1 MSNIVSNQTYDK
13 LSYSKGKIT
22 YHDYVTN
29 KLDNVHNMLF
39 DDALQKYML
48 ANPNLLHGSNEEF
61 YKSEYD
67 KLKTKYRIIDIKRE
81 IYFEPSV
88 AKLIPKHNIDDKK
101 LNIDLTQYWNNDYV
115 VKNIFLDYRVKPI
128 ANNFAEYRFKLAK
141 DIPQQ
146 DTTDIKN
153 ACICDAEIIEWDY
166 VRGRAKLRSRV
177 WDTEFYVDY
186 KYTNSEVKES
196 DSLSID
202 NLFATIL
209 NKNKTK

>member
-1 MSNIVSNQTYDK
+1 MSNIVSNKTYDK

-48 ANPNLLHGSNEEF
+48 EHGYN
-61 YKSEYD
+61 D
-67 KLKTKYRIIDIKRE
+67 LKQKYRIIDIKRE

-88 AKLIPKHNIDDKK
+88 AKLIPKHNIDEK
-101 LNIDLTQYWNNDYV
+101 LDIDLTQYWNNDYI

-128 ANNFAEYRFKLAK
+128 ANNFAEYRFRLAK

>member
-1 MSNIVSNQTYDK
+1 MSNIVSNKTYDK

-48 ANPNLLHGSNEEF
+48 ENLWIDSKEEF
-61 YKSEYD
+61 YEHGYNE
-67 KLKTKYRIIDIKRE
+67 LKQEYRIIDIKRE

-88 AKLIPKHNIDDKK
+88 AKLIPKHNIDNKK
-101 LNIDLTQYWNNDYV
+101 LNIDLEQYWNNDYI

-128 ANNFAEYRFKLAK
+128 ANNLAEYG
-141 DIPQQ
+141 DIYQQ
-146 DTTDIKN
+146 DTRDINN
-153 ACICDAEIIEWDY
+153 ARIYDAEIIEWDY

-177 WDTEFYVDY
+177 WNIEFYVDY
-186 KYTNSEVKES
+186 KYINSDVKEAE
-196 DSLSID
+196 SLSID
-202 NLFATIL
+202 NTFASLIR
-209 NKNKTK
+209 KNKTKE

>member
-1 MSNIVSNQTYDK
+1 MSSIVSNKTYDK

-48 ANPNLLHGSNEEF
+48 DNLWRDSEEEF
-61 YKSEYD
+61 YEHGYND
-67 KLKTKYRIIDIKRE
+67 LKQKYRIIDIKRE

-88 AKLIPKHNIDDKK
+88 AKLIPKHNIDEK

-128 ANNFAEYRFKLAK
+128 ANNLAEYG
-141 DIPQQ
+141 DISRQ
-146 DTTDIKN
+146 DTMDINN
-153 ACICDAEIIEWDY
+153 ARIYDAEIIEWDY

-177 WDTEFYVDY
+177 WNIEFYIDY
-186 KYTNSEVKES
+186 KYINSDVKEAE
-196 DSLSID
+196 SLSID
-202 NLFATIL
+202 NTFASLIR
-209 NKNKTK
+209 KNKTKE

>member
-1 MSNIVSNQTYDK
+1 MSNIVSNKTYDK

-48 ANPNLLHGSNEEF
+48 DNLWRDSEEEF
-61 YKSEYD
+61 YEHGYNE
-67 KLKTKYRIIDIKRE
+67 LTQKYRIIDIKRE
-81 IYFEPSV
+81 IYFEPSI
-88 AKLIPKHNIDDKK
+88 AKFIPKHNIDEK
-101 LNIDLTQYWNNDYV
+101 LNIDLTQYWNNDYI

-153 ACICDAEIIEWDY
+153 ACIRDAEIVEWDY

-209 NKNKTK
+209 NENKTK

>member
-1 MSNIVSNQTYDK
+1 MSSIVSNKTYDK

-48 ANPNLLHGSNEEF
+48 DNLWRDSKEEF
-61 YKSEYD
+61 YEHGYND
-67 KLKTKYRIIDIKRE
+67 LKQEYRIIDIKRE

-101 LNIDLTQYWNNDYV
+101 LNIDLEQYWNNDYV

-128 ANNFAEYRFKLAK
+128 ANNLAEYGDISRQDTK
-141 DIPQQ
+141 DIN
-146 DTTDIKN
+146 N
-153 ACICDAEIIEWDY
+153 ARIYDAEIIEWDY

-177 WDTEFYVDY
+177 WNIEFYIDY
-186 KYTNSEVKES
+186 KYINSDVKEAE
-196 DSLSID
+196 SLSID
-202 NLFATIL
+202 NTFASLIR
-209 NKNKTK
+209 KNKTKE

>member
-1 MSNIVSNQTYDK
+1 MSSIVSNKTYDK

-48 ANPNLLHGSNEEF
+48 ENPNLLHSSNEEF
-61 YKSEYD
+61 YKSGYD
-67 KLKTKYRIIDIKRE
+67 KLKEKYRIIDIKRE

-88 AKLIPKHNIDDKK
+88 AKLIPKHNIDSKK
-101 LNIDLTQYWNNDYV
+101 LNIDLEQYWNNDYV

-128 ANNFAEYRFKLAK
+128 ANNLAEYG
-141 DIPQQ
+141 DISRQ
-146 DTTDIKN
+146 DTRDINN
-153 ACICDAEIIEWDY
+153 ARIYDAEIIEWDY

-177 WDTEFYVDY
+177 WNIEFYIDY
-186 KYTNSEVKES
+186 KYINSDVKES

-202 NLFATIL
+202 NTFASLIR
-209 NKNKTK
+209 KNKTK

>member
-48 ANPNLLHGSNEEF
+48 DKLWIDSKEEF
-61 YKSEYD
+61 YEHGYNE
-67 KLKTKYRIIDIKRE
+67 LKQKYRIIDIKRE

-101 LNIDLTQYWNNDYV
+101 LNIDLEQYWNNDYI

-128 ANNFAEYRFKLAK
+128 ANNLAEYGDTYRQDTK
-141 DIPQQ
+141 DIN
-146 DTTDIKN
+146 N
-153 ACICDAEIIEWDY
+153 ARIYDAEIIEWDY

-177 WDTEFYVDY
+177 WNIEFYVDY
-186 KYTNSEVKES
+186 KYINSDVKES

-202 NLFATIL
+202 NTFASLIR
-209 NKNKTK
+209 KNKTK

>member
-1 MSNIVSNQTYDK
+1 MSNIVSNKTYDK

-48 ANPNLLHGSNEEF
+48 DNLWRDSKEEF
-61 YKSEYD
+61 YEHGYNE
-67 KLKTKYRIIDIKRE
+67 LKQKYRIIDIKRE

-88 AKLIPKHNIDDKK
+88 AKLIPKHNIDNKK
-101 LNIDLTQYWNNDYV
+101 LNIDLEQYWNNDYI

-128 ANNFAEYRFKLAK
+128 ANNLAEYG
-141 DIPQQ
+141 DISRQ
-146 DTTDIKN
+146 DTMDINN
-153 ACICDAEIIEWDY
+153 ARIYDAEIIEWDY

-177 WDTEFYVDY
+177 WNIEFYIDY
-186 KYTNSEVKES
+186 KYINSDVKEAE
-196 DSLSID
+196 SLSID
-202 NLFATIL
+202 NTFASLIR
-209 NKNKTK
+209 KNKTKE

>member
-1 MSNIVSNQTYDK
+1 MSSIVSNKTYDK

-48 ANPNLLHGSNEEF
+48 EHGYN
-61 YKSEYD
+61 D
-67 KLKTKYRIIDIKRE
+67 LKQKYRIIDIKRE
-81 IYFEPSV
+81 IYFEPSI

-101 LNIDLTQYWNNDYV
+101 LNIDLEQYWNNDYI

-128 ANNFAEYRFKLAK
+128 ANNLAEYGDTYRQDTK
-141 DIPQQ
+141 DIN
-146 DTTDIKN
+146 N
-153 ACICDAEIIEWDY
+153 ARIYDAEIIEWDY

-177 WDTEFYVDY
+177 WNIDFYIDY
-186 KYTNSEVKES
+186 KYINSDVKEAE
-196 DSLSID
+196 SLSID
-202 NLFATIL
+202 NTFASLIR
-209 NKNKTK
+209 KNKTKE

>member
-1 MSNIVSNQTYDK
+1 MSNIVSNKTYDK

-48 ANPNLLHGSNEEF
+48 EHGYNE
-61 YKSEYD
+61 
-67 KLKTKYRIIDIKRE
+67 LKQKYRIIDIKRE

-88 AKLIPKHNIDDKK
+88 AKLIPKHNIDGKK
-101 LNIDLTQYWNNDYV
+101 LNIDLEKYWNNDYI

-128 ANNFAEYRFKLAK
+128 ANNLSEYGDTYRQDTRQYTK
-141 DIPQQ
+141 DIN
-146 DTTDIKN
+146 N
-153 ACICDAEIIEWDY
+153 ARIYDAEIIEWDY

-177 WDTEFYVDY
+177 WNIEFYIDY
-186 KYTNSEVKES
+186 KYINSDVKEAE
-196 DSLSID
+196 SLSID
-202 NLFATIL
+202 NTFASMIR
-209 NKNKTK
+209 KNKTKE

>member
-1 MSNIVSNQTYDK
+1 MSNIVSNKTYDK

-48 ANPNLLHGSNEEF
+48 EHGYN
-61 YKSEYD
+61 D
-67 KLKTKYRIIDIKRE
+67 LKQKYRIIDIKRE
-81 IYFEPSV
+81 IYFEPSI
-88 AKLIPKHNIDDKK
+88 AKLIPKHNIDGKK
-101 LNIDLTQYWNNDYV
+101 LNIDLTYYWNNDYI

-128 ANNFAEYRFKLAK
+128 ANNLAEYG
-141 DIPQQ
+141 DTYQQ

-202 NLFATIL
+202 NTFASLIR
-209 NKNKTK
+209 KNKTK

>member
-1 MSNIVSNQTYDK
+1 MSSIVSNKTYDK

-48 ANPNLLHGSNEEF
+48 KNLWRDSKEEF
-61 YKSEYD
+61 YEHGYND
-67 KLKTKYRIIDIKRE
+67 LKQKYRIIDIKRE

-88 AKLIPKHNIDDKK
+88 AKLIPKHNIDKK
-101 LNIDLTQYWNNDYV
+101 LNIDLEKYWNNDYI

-128 ANNFAEYRFKLAK
+128 ANNLAEYG
-141 DIPQQ
+141 DISRQ
-146 DTTDIKN
+146 DTQDINN
-153 ACICDAEIIEWDY
+153 ACIYDAEIIEWDY

-177 WDTEFYVDY
+177 WNIEFYIDY
-186 KYTNSEVKES
+186 KYINSDVKEAE
-196 DSLSID
+196 SLSID
-202 NLFATIL
+202 NTFASLIR
-209 NKNKTK
+209 KNKTKE

>member
-48 ANPNLLHGSNEEF
+48 DKLWIDSKEEF
-61 YKSEYD
+61 YEHGYNE
-67 KLKTKYRIIDIKRE
+67 LKQKYRIIDIKRE

-88 AKLIPKHNIDDKK
+88 AKLIPKHNIDEK
-101 LNIDLTQYWNNDYV
+101 LNIDLTQHWNNDYI

-128 ANNFAEYRFKLAK
+128 ANNFAEYRFRLAK

>member
-1 MSNIVSNQTYDK
+1 MSNIVSNKTYDK

-48 ANPNLLHGSNEEF
+48 EHGYN
-61 YKSEYD
+61 D
-67 KLKTKYRIIDIKRE
+67 LKQKYRIIDIKRE

-101 LNIDLTQYWNNDYV
+101 LNIDLTQYWNNDYI

-128 ANNFAEYRFKLAK
+128 ANNLAEYG
-141 DIPQQ
+141 DISRQ
-146 DTTDIKN
+146 DTMDINN
-153 ACICDAEIIEWDY
+153 ARIYDAEIIEWDY

-177 WDTEFYVDY
+177 WNIEFYIDY
-186 KYTNSEVKES
+186 KYINSDVKEAE
-196 DSLSID
+196 SLSID
-202 NLFATIL
+202 NTFASLIR
-209 NKNKTK
+209 KNKTKE

>member
-1 MSNIVSNQTYDK
+1 MSNIVSNKTYDK

-48 ANPNLLHGSNEEF
+48 DKLWIDSKEEF
-61 YKSEYD
+61 YEHGYNE
-67 KLKTKYRIIDIKRE
+67 LKQKYRIIDIKRE

-101 LNIDLTQYWNNDYV
+101 LNIDLEQYWNNDYI

-128 ANNFAEYRFKLAK
+128 ANNLAEYG
-141 DIPQQ
+141 DTYQQ
-146 DTTDIKN
+146 DTRDINN
-153 ACICDAEIIEWDY
+153 ARIYDAEIIEWDY

-177 WDTEFYVDY
+177 WNIEFYIDY
-186 KYTNSEVKES
+186 KYINSDVKEAE
-196 DSLSID
+196 SLSID
-202 NLFATIL
+202 NTFASLIR
-209 NKNKTK
+209 KNKTKE

>member
-1 MSNIVSNQTYDK
+1 MSNIVSNKTYDK

-48 ANPNLLHGSNEEF
+48 EHGYN
-61 YKSEYD
+61 D
-67 KLKTKYRIIDIKRE
+67 LKQKYRIIDIKRE

-101 LNIDLTQYWNNDYV
+101 LNIDLEQYWNNDYI

-153 ACICDAEIIEWDY
+153 ACIRDAEIVEWDY

-202 NLFATIL
+202 NLFASIL

>member
-1 MSNIVSNQTYDK
+1 MSNIVSNKTYDK

-48 ANPNLLHGSNEEF
+48 EHGYN
-61 YKSEYD
+61 D
-67 KLKTKYRIIDIKRE
+67 LKQKYRIIDIKRE
-81 IYFEPSV
+81 IYFEPSI
-88 AKLIPKHNIDDKK
+88 AKLIPKHNIDGKK
-101 LNIDLTQYWNNDYV
+101 LNIDLTHYWNNDYI

-128 ANNFAEYRFKLAK
+128 ANNLAEYGDTYR
-141 DIPQQ
+141 Q
-146 DTTDIKN
+146 DTRQYTEDINN
-153 ACICDAEIIEWDY
+153 ACIYDAEIIEWDY

-177 WDTEFYVDY
+177 WNIEFYVDY

-202 NLFATIL
+202 NTFANIL

>member
-1 MSNIVSNQTYDK
+1 MSNIVSNKTYDK

-48 ANPNLLHGSNEEF
+48 DNLWRDSEEEF
-61 YKSEYD
+61 YEHGYNE
-67 KLKTKYRIIDIKRE
+67 LKQKYRIIDIKRE

-88 AKLIPKHNIDDKK
+88 AKLIPKHNIDEK
-101 LNIDLTQYWNNDYV
+101 LNIDLEHYWNNDYI

-128 ANNFAEYRFKLAK
+128 ANNLAEYGDTYR
-141 DIPQQ
+141 Q
-146 DTTDIKN
+146 DTRDINN
-153 ACICDAEIIEWDY
+153 ARIYDAEIIEWDY

-177 WDTEFYVDY
+177 WNIEFYIDY
-186 KYTNSEVKES
+186 KYINSDVKEAE
-196 DSLSID
+196 SLSID
-202 NLFATIL
+202 NTFASLIR
-209 NKNKTK
+209 KNKTKE

>member
-1 MSNIVSNQTYDK
+1 MSNIVSNKTYDK

-48 ANPNLLHGSNEEF
+48 EHGYNE
-61 YKSEYD
+61 
-67 KLKTKYRIIDIKRE
+67 LKQKYRIIDIKRE
-81 IYFEPSV
+81 IYFEPSI

-101 LNIDLTQYWNNDYV
+101 LNIDLEQYWNNDYI

-128 ANNFAEYRFKLAK
+128 ANNLAEYGDTYRQDTRQYTK
-141 DIPQQ
+141 DIN
-146 DTTDIKN
+146 N
-153 ACICDAEIIEWDY
+153 ACIYDAEIIEWDY

-177 WDTEFYVDY
+177 WNIEFYIDY
-186 KYTNSEVKES
+186 KYINSDVKEAE
-196 DSLSID
+196 SLSID
-202 NLFATIL
+202 NTFASLIR
-209 NKNKTK
+209 KNKTKE

>member
-1 MSNIVSNQTYDK
+1 MSNIVSNKTYDK

-48 ANPNLLHGSNEEF
+48 DKVWIDSKEEF
-61 YKSEYD
+61 YEHGYNE
-67 KLKTKYRIIDIKRE
+67 LKQKYRIIDIKRE

-88 AKLIPKHNIDDKK
+88 AKLIPKHNIDEK
-101 LNIDLTQYWNNDYV
+101 LNIDLTQYWNNDYI

-128 ANNFAEYRFKLAK
+128 ANNFAEYRFRLAK

-202 NLFATIL
+202 NLFASIL

>member
-1 MSNIVSNQTYDK
+1 MSNIVSNKTYDK

-48 ANPNLLHGSNEEF
+48 EHGYN
-61 YKSEYD
+61 D
-67 KLKTKYRIIDIKRE
+67 LKQKYRIIDIKRE
-81 IYFEPSV
+81 IYFEPSI

-101 LNIDLTQYWNNDYV
+101 LNIDLEKYWNNDYI

-128 ANNFAEYRFKLAK
+128 ANNLAEYGDTYRQNTE
-141 DIPQQ
+141 DIN
-146 DTTDIKN
+146 N
-153 ACICDAEIIEWDY
+153 ARIYDAEIIEWDY

-177 WDTEFYVDY
+177 WNIEFYVDY
-186 KYTNSEVKES
+186 KYINSDVKEAE
-196 DSLSID
+196 SLSID
-202 NLFATIL
+202 NTFASLIR
-209 NKNKTK
+209 KNKTKE

>member
-48 ANPNLLHGSNEEF
+48 EHGYN
-61 YKSEYD
+61 D
-67 KLKTKYRIIDIKRE
+67 LKQEYRIIDIKRE

-88 AKLIPKHNIDDKK
+88 AKLIPKHNIDGKK
-101 LNIDLTQYWNNDYV
+101 LNIDLEKYWNNDYI

-128 ANNFAEYRFKLAK
+128 ANNLAEYGDTYRQGTK
-141 DIPQQ
+141 DIN
-146 DTTDIKN
+146 N
-153 ACICDAEIIEWDY
+153 ACIYDAEIIEWDY

-177 WDTEFYVDY
+177 WNIEFYIDY
-186 KYTNSEVKES
+186 KYINSDVKEAE
-196 DSLSID
+196 SLSID
-202 NLFATIL
+202 NTFASLIR
-209 NKNKTK
+209 KNKTKE

>member
-1 MSNIVSNQTYDK
+1 MSSIVSNKTYDK

-48 ANPNLLHGSNEEF
+48 AKLWRDSKEEF
-61 YKSEYD
+61 YEHGYNE
-67 KLKTKYRIIDIKRE
+67 LKQKYRIIDIKRE

-88 AKLIPKHNIDDKK
+88 AKLIPKHNIDEK
-101 LNIDLTQYWNNDYV
+101 LNIDLTQYWNNDYI

-128 ANNFAEYRFKLAK
+128 ANNLAEYGDTYR
-141 DIPQQ
+141 Q
-146 DTTDIKN
+146 DTMDINN
-153 ACICDAEIIEWDY
+153 ACIYDAEIIEWDY

-177 WDTEFYVDY
+177 WNIEFYIDY
-186 KYTNSEVKES
+186 KYINSDVKEAE
-196 DSLSID
+196 SLSID
-202 NLFATIL
+202 NTFASLIR
-209 NKNKTK
+209 KNKTKE

>member
-1 MSNIVSNQTYDK
+1 MSNIVSNKTYDK

-48 ANPNLLHGSNEEF
+48 EHGYNG
-61 YKSEYD
+61 
-67 KLKTKYRIIDIKRE
+67 LKQKYRIIDIKRE
-81 IYFEPSV
+81 IYFEPSI
-88 AKLIPKHNIDDKK
+88 AKLIPKHNIDEKF
-101 LNIDLTQYWNNDYV
+101 NIDLTQYWNNDYI

-128 ANNFAEYRFKLAK
+128 ANNFAEYRFRLAK

-202 NLFATIL
+202 NLFASIL

>member
-1 MSNIVSNQTYDK
+1 MSNIVSNKTYDK

-48 ANPNLLHGSNEEF
+48 DNLWIDSKEEF
-61 YKSEYD
+61 YEHGYNE
-67 KLKTKYRIIDIKRE
+67 LKQEYRIIDIKRE

-88 AKLIPKHNIDDKK
+88 AKLIPKHNIDNKK

-128 ANNFAEYRFKLAK
+128 ANNLAEYG
-141 DIPQQ
+141 DISRQ
-146 DTTDIKN
+146 DTMDINN
-153 ACICDAEIIEWDY
+153 ARIYDAEIIEWDY

-177 WDTEFYVDY
+177 WNIEFYVDY
-186 KYTNSEVKES
+186 KYINSDVKEAE
-196 DSLSID
+196 SLSID
-202 NLFATIL
+202 NTFASLIR
-209 NKNKTK
+209 KNKTKE

>member
-1 MSNIVSNQTYDK
+1 MSSIVSNKTYDK

-48 ANPNLLHGSNEEF
+48 EHGYN
-61 YKSEYD
+61 D
-67 KLKTKYRIIDIKRE
+67 LKQKYRIIDIKRE

-101 LNIDLTQYWNNDYV
+101 LNIDLTQYWNNDYI

-128 ANNFAEYRFKLAK
+128 ANNLAEYGDTYRQDIK
-141 DIPQQ
+141 DI
-146 DTTDIKN
+146 TKDINN
-153 ACICDAEIIEWDY
+153 ACIYDAEIIEWDY

-177 WDTEFYVDY
+177 WNIEFYVDY
-186 KYTNSEVKES
+186 KYINSDVKEAE
-196 DSLSID
+196 SLSID
-202 NLFATIL
+202 NTFASLIR
-209 NKNKTK
+209 KNKTKE

>member
-1 MSNIVSNQTYDK
+1 MFNKVVSLFLVTVIG
-13 LSYSKGKIT
+13 LSCVGCGVKVEQDIT
-22 YHDYVTN
+22 TP
-29 KLDNVHNMLF
+29 
-39 DDALQKYML
+39 Q
-48 ANPNLLHGSNEEF
+48 
-61 YKSEYD
+61 
-67 KLKTKYRIIDIKRE
+67 DIKTTQSTQL
-81 IYFEPSV
+81 P
-88 AKLIPKHNIDDKK
+88 
-101 LNIDLTQYWNNDYV
+101 DLETHDVDSETQETTESTESEETTM
-115 VKNIFLDYRVKPI
+115 L
-128 ANNFAEYRFKLAK
+128 
-141 DIPQQ
+141 

>member
-1 MSNIVSNQTYDK
+1 MSNIVSNKTYDK

-48 ANPNLLHGSNEEF
+48 DNLWIDSKEEF
-61 YKSEYD
+61 YEHGYND
-67 KLKTKYRIIDIKRE
+67 LKQKYRIIDIKRE
-81 IYFEPSV
+81 IYFEPSI
-88 AKLIPKHNIDDKK
+88 AKLIPKHNIDNKK
-101 LNIDLTQYWNNDYV
+101 LNIDLEQYWNNDYV

-153 ACICDAEIIEWDY
+153 ACIRDAEIVEWDY

-186 KYTNSEVKES
+186 KYINSEVKES

-202 NLFATIL
+202 NLFASIL

>member
-1 MSNIVSNQTYDK
+1 MSNIVSNKTYDK

-48 ANPNLLHGSNEEF
+48 EHGYN
-61 YKSEYD
+61 D
-67 KLKTKYRIIDIKRE
+67 LKQKYRIIDIKRE

-88 AKLIPKHNIDDKK
+88 AKLIPKHNIDGKK
-101 LNIDLTQYWNNDYV
+101 LNIDLEKYWNNDYI
-115 VKNIFLDYRVKPI
+115 VKNIFLDYKVKPI
-128 ANNFAEYRFKLAK
+128 ANNLAEYGDTYR
-141 DIPQQ
+141 Q
-146 DTTDIKN
+146 DTTNINN
-153 ACICDAEIIEWDY
+153 ARIYDAEIIEWDY

-177 WDTEFYVDY
+177 WNIEFYVDY
-186 KYTNSEVKES
+186 KYINSDVKEAE
-196 DSLSID
+196 SLSID
-202 NLFATIL
+202 NTFASIL

>member
-1 MSNIVSNQTYDK
+1 MSNIVSNKTYDK

-48 ANPNLLHGSNEEF
+48 EHGYN
-61 YKSEYD
+61 D
-67 KLKTKYRIIDIKRE
+67 LKQKYRIIDIKRE
-81 IYFEPSV
+81 IYFEPSI
-88 AKLIPKHNIDDKK
+88 AKLIPKHNIDGKK
-101 LNIDLTQYWNNDYV
+101 LNIDLEQYWNNDYV

-128 ANNFAEYRFKLAK
+128 ANNFAEYRFRLAK

-177 WDTEFYVDY
+177 WNIEFYVDY
-186 KYTNSEVKES
+186 KYINSDVKES

-202 NLFATIL
+202 NLFASIL

>member
-1 MSNIVSNQTYDK
+1 MSNIVSNKTYDK

-48 ANPNLLHGSNEEF
+48 DKLWIDSKEEF
-61 YKSEYD
+61 YEHGYNE
-67 KLKTKYRIIDIKRE
+67 LKQKYRIIDIKRE

-101 LNIDLTQYWNNDYV
+101 LNIDLEQYWNNDYV

-128 ANNFAEYRFKLAK
+128 ANNLAEYG
-141 DIPQQ
+141 DIYQQ
-146 DTTDIKN
+146 DTEDINN
-153 ACICDAEIIEWDY
+153 ARIYDAEIIEWDY

-177 WDTEFYVDY
+177 WNIDFYIDY
-186 KYTNSEVKES
+186 KYINSDVKEAE
-196 DSLSID
+196 SLSID
-202 NLFATIL
+202 NTFASLIR
-209 NKNKTK
+209 KNKTKE

>member
-1 MSNIVSNQTYDK
+1 MSNIVSNKTYDK

-39 DDALQKYML
+39 DDALQKYIL
-48 ANPNLLHGSNEEF
+48 EHGYN
-61 YKSEYD
+61 D
-67 KLKTKYRIIDIKRE
+67 LKQKYRIIDIKRE

-88 AKLIPKHNIDDKK
+88 AKLIPKHNIDEK
-101 LNIDLTQYWNNDYV
+101 LNIDLTQYWNNDYI

-128 ANNFAEYRFKLAK
+128 ANNFAEYRFRLAK

-202 NLFATIL
+202 NLFASIL

>member
-1 MSNIVSNQTYDK
+1 MSNIVSNKTYDK

-39 DDALQKYML
+39 DDALQKYIL
-48 ANPNLLHGSNEEF
+48 EHGYN
-61 YKSEYD
+61 D
-67 KLKTKYRIIDIKRE
+67 LKQKYRIIDIKRE

-101 LNIDLTQYWNNDYV
+101 LNIDLTHYWNNDYI

-128 ANNFAEYRFKLAK
+128 ANNFAEYRFRLAK

>member
-1 MSNIVSNQTYDK
+1 MSSIVSNKTYDK

-48 ANPNLLHGSNEEF
+48 ANPNLFHSSNEEF
-61 YKSEYD
+61 YKSGYD
-67 KLKTKYRIIDIKRE
+67 KLKEKYRIIDIKRE

-88 AKLIPKHNIDDKK
+88 AKLIPKHNIDGKK
-101 LNIDLTQYWNNDYV
+101 LNIDLEQYWNNDYV

-128 ANNFAEYRFKLAK
+128 ANNLAEYG
-141 DIPQQ
+141 DISRQ
-146 DTTDIKN
+146 DTMDINN
-153 ACICDAEIIEWDY
+153 ARIYDAEIIEWDY

-177 WDTEFYVDY
+177 WNIEFYIDY
-186 KYTNSEVKES
+186 KYINSDVKES

-202 NLFATIL
+202 NTFASLII
-209 NKNKTK
+209 KNKTK

>member
-48 ANPNLLHGSNEEF
+48 DKLWIDSKEEF
-61 YKSEYD
+61 YEHGYNE
-67 KLKTKYRIIDIKRE
+67 LKQKYRIIDIKRE
-81 IYFEPSV
+81 IYFEPSI

-101 LNIDLTQYWNNDYV
+101 LNIDLEQYWNNDYV

-128 ANNFAEYRFKLAK
+128 ANNLAEYGDTYR
-141 DIPQQ
+141 Q
-146 DTTDIKN
+146 DTTNINN
-153 ACICDAEIIEWDY
+153 ARIYDAEIIEWDY

-177 WDTEFYVDY
+177 WNIDFYIDY
-186 KYTNSEVKES
+186 KYINSDVKEAE
-196 DSLSID
+196 SLSID
-202 NLFATIL
+202 NTFASLIR
-209 NKNKTK
+209 KNKTKE

>member
-1 MSNIVSNQTYDK
+1 MSSIVSNKTYDK

-48 ANPNLLHGSNEEF
+48 ANPNLLQSSNEEF
-61 YKSEYD
+61 YKSGYD
-67 KLKTKYRIIDIKRE
+67 KLKEKYRIIDIKRE

-88 AKLIPKHNIDDKK
+88 AKLIPKHNIDSKK
-101 LNIDLTQYWNNDYV
+101 LNIDLEQYWNNDYV

-128 ANNFAEYRFKLAK
+128 ANNLAEYG
-141 DIPQQ
+141 DISRQ
-146 DTTDIKN
+146 DTMDINN
-153 ACICDAEIIEWDY
+153 ACIYDAEIIEWDY

-177 WDTEFYVDY
+177 WNIEFYIDY
-186 KYTNSEVKES
+186 KYINSDVKEAE
-196 DSLSID
+196 SLSID
-202 NLFATIL
+202 NTFASLIR
-209 NKNKTK
+209 KNKTK

>member
-1 MSNIVSNQTYDK
+1 MSNIVSNKTYDK

-48 ANPNLLHGSNEEF
+48 EHGYN
-61 YKSEYD
+61 D
-67 KLKTKYRIIDIKRE
+67 LKQKYRIIDIKRE

-88 AKLIPKHNIDDKK
+88 AKLIPKHNIDEK
-101 LNIDLTQYWNNDYV
+101 LNIDLTQYWNNDYI

-128 ANNFAEYRFKLAK
+128 ANNFAEYRFRLAK

-153 ACICDAEIIEWDY
+153 ACIYDAEIIEWDY

-202 NLFATIL
+202 NLFASIL

>member
-1 MSNIVSNQTYDK
+1 MSSIVSNKTYDK

-48 ANPNLLHGSNEEF
+48 DNLWRDSKEEF
-61 YKSEYD
+61 YEHGYND
-67 KLKTKYRIIDIKRE
+67 LKQKYRIIDIKRE

-88 AKLIPKHNIDDKK
+88 AKLIPKHNIDEK
-101 LNIDLTQYWNNDYV
+101 LNIDLEQYWNNDYV

-128 ANNFAEYRFKLAK
+128 ANNLAEYGDISRQDTK
-141 DIPQQ
+141 DIN
-146 DTTDIKN
+146 N
-153 ACICDAEIIEWDY
+153 ACIYDAEIIEWDY

-177 WDTEFYVDY
+177 WNIEFYVDY
-186 KYTNSEVKES
+186 KYINSDVKEAE
-196 DSLSID
+196 SLSID
-202 NLFATIL
+202 NLFTSIL